1 MKVTHKDFLME
12 LKKSPGRF
20 LSMLFIVALGVAFF
34 SGIRASEPSMRVT
47 GDAYFDGADLMDVK
61 AVSTLGITRE
71 DIQAFNEADTIEK
84 AEGAYS
90 VDVLSDTKD
99 DQFVLHMMTLPK
111 NMNKVTVSKG
121 RMPEKAGECLADEE
135 MDYKIGDRIVV
146 KSGTDDP
153 LSDTL
158 TTDTYTV
165 VGIGN
170 SPCYISFN
178 RGSTTIG
185 KGTIDG
191 FLVVSEDT
199 FALDTYT
206 EACMQVKGTK
216 TLTAY
221 TDAYEKKV
229 EKATDQIET
238 LGKKRGRIRR
248 QELVN
253 EANDKIAKAEKK
265 LEKGKKTSGEKL
277 KKAEKKIKDGEK
289 KLSAGK
295 KELADGR
302 QKLVNARK
310 TLKAKEKELDQGEK
324 EYRAGKA
331 QLRAGRQKLKKG
343 WSEYRTNEAQYE
355 QMSAQMAGIEAAT
368 SQLAEAKAKLEAGK
382 KELEA
387 SEAKLTASERKLA
400 KAKAKLKSGRKQ
412 IKNAYRE
419 ISEQEKKLTKGEQE
433 FTESEKKLEKAKAS
447 YKKGKKEAQEKI
459 KKAEKKVSDAKKKVA
474 DIPKAK
480 WYIADRND
488 LPEYTSYGENAD
500 RMRAIGKVFPVIFF
514 LVAALISL
522 TSMTR
527 MVEEQRTQI
536 GTMKALG
543 YGKAAIASKY
553 IGYALLASAIG
564 SVMGFL
570 IGEKIFPFIIIY
582 AYGIMYLHIPEILIP
597 YHWGYAA
604 FASGV
609 AVACTLLAT
618 IEACYRELGGTPA
631 VLMRPPAPKIG
642 RRVFLERIG
651 FLWKHLSFTWKSTIR
666 NLMRYKKRFFMTIFG
681 IGGCMALMLVGFGLR
696 DSIFEIADLQ
706 YSEIQYYDGSV
717 YLKENLTEKEI
728 DNLDDFLTKD
738 SDVIRHM
745 KAKMQSVTLAKGKKK
760 RATYE
765 CVFGEPEDVRDYVH
779 FRDRRSHTPYK
790 LTDDGAIISEKTAKL
805 LNAKAGDTIRIK
817 DEENGDKK
825 VKILKICENY
835 MGHYLYLTPACYEK
849 IYGEKPEYNCFL
861 FTIRDGYSQKQK
873 EDAGKKILAR
883 KEVLNVSY
891 MHEIREQLDDMLK
904 SLNLVIVVLIISAGM
919 LAFVVLYN
927 LNNIN
932 IAERQRELATLK
944 VLGFYDQ
951 EVGAY
956 VYRENLILTLIGAGV
971 GIGIGRI
978 LHLFIIQTVEVDA
991 AMFGRNINPPSYLYS
1006 FLFTVLFSIII
1017 NGVMYFKLRKIDM
1030 VESLKSVE

>member
-1 MKVTHKDFLME
+1 M
-12 LKKSPGRF
+12 
-20 LSMLFIVALGVAFF
+20 
-34 SGIRASEPSMRVT
+34 
-47 GDAYFDGADLMDVK
+47 
-61 AVSTLGITRE
+61 
-71 DIQAFNEADTIEK
+71 
-84 AEGAYS
+84 
-90 VDVLSDTKD
+90 
-99 DQFVLHMMTLPK
+99 
-111 NMNKVTVSKG
+111 
-121 RMPEKAGECLADEE
+121 
-135 MDYKIGDRIVV
+135 
-146 KSGTDDP
+146 
-153 LSDTL
+153 
-158 TTDTYTV
+158 
-165 VGIGN
+165 
-170 SPCYISFN
+170 
-178 RGSTTIG
+178 
-185 KGTIDG
+185 
-191 FLVVSEDT
+191 
-199 FALDTYT
+199 
-206 EACMQVKGTK
+206 
-216 TLTAY
+216 
-221 TDAYEKKV
+221 
-229 EKATDQIET
+229 
-238 LGKKRGRIRR
+238 
-248 QELVN
+248 
-253 EANDKIAKAEKK
+253 
-265 LEKGKKTSGEKL
+265 
-277 KKAEKKIKDGEK
+277 
-289 KLSAGK
+289 
-295 KELADGR
+295 
-302 QKLVNARK
+302 
-310 TLKAKEKELDQGEK
+310 
-324 EYRAGKA
+324 
-331 QLRAGRQKLKKG
+331 
-343 WSEYRTNEAQYE
+343 
-355 QMSAQMAGIEAAT
+355 
-368 SQLAEAKAKLEAGK
+368 
-382 KELEA
+382 
-387 SEAKLTASERKLA
+387 
-400 KAKAKLKSGRKQ
+400 
-412 IKNAYRE
+412 
-419 ISEQEKKLTKGEQE
+419 
-433 FTESEKKLEKAKAS
+433 
-447 YKKGKKEAQEKI
+447 
-459 KKAEKKVSDAKKKVA
+459 
-474 DIPKAK
+474 
-480 WYIADRND
+480 
-488 LPEYTSYGENAD
+488 
-500 RMRAIGKVFPVIFF
+500 
-514 LVAALISL
+514 
-522 TSMTR
+522 
-527 MVEEQRTQI
+527 
-536 GTMKALG
+536 
-543 YGKAAIASKY
+543 
-553 IGYALLASAIG
+553 
-564 SVMGFL
+564 
-570 IGEKIFPFIIIY
+570 
-582 AYGIMYLHIPEILIP
+582 
-597 YHWGYAA
+597 
-604 FASGV
+604 
-609 AVACTLLAT
+609 
-618 IEACYRELGGTPA
+618 
-631 VLMRPPAPKIG
+631 LMRPPAPKIG
-642 RRVFLERIG
+642 RRVVLERIG

-760 RATYE
+760 RTTYE

>member
-1 MKVTHKDFLME
+1 M
-12 LKKSPGRF
+12 
-20 LSMLFIVALGVAFF
+20 
-34 SGIRASEPSMRVT
+34 
-47 GDAYFDGADLMDVK
+47 
-61 AVSTLGITRE
+61 
-71 DIQAFNEADTIEK
+71 
-84 AEGAYS
+84 
-90 VDVLSDTKD
+90 
-99 DQFVLHMMTLPK
+99 
-111 NMNKVTVSKG
+111 
-121 RMPEKAGECLADEE
+121 
-135 MDYKIGDRIVV
+135 
-146 KSGTDDP
+146 
-153 LSDTL
+153 
-158 TTDTYTV
+158 
-165 VGIGN
+165 
-170 SPCYISFN
+170 
-178 RGSTTIG
+178 
-185 KGTIDG
+185 
-191 FLVVSEDT
+191 
-199 FALDTYT
+199 
-206 EACMQVKGTK
+206 
-216 TLTAY
+216 
-221 TDAYEKKV
+221 
-229 EKATDQIET
+229 
-238 LGKKRGRIRR
+238 
-248 QELVN
+248 
-253 EANDKIAKAEKK
+253 
-265 LEKGKKTSGEKL
+265 
-277 KKAEKKIKDGEK
+277 
-289 KLSAGK
+289 
-295 KELADGR
+295 
-302 QKLVNARK
+302 
-310 TLKAKEKELDQGEK
+310 
-324 EYRAGKA
+324 
-331 QLRAGRQKLKKG
+331 
-343 WSEYRTNEAQYE
+343 
-355 QMSAQMAGIEAAT
+355 
-368 SQLAEAKAKLEAGK
+368 
-382 KELEA
+382 
-387 SEAKLTASERKLA
+387 
-400 KAKAKLKSGRKQ
+400 
-412 IKNAYRE
+412 
-419 ISEQEKKLTKGEQE
+419 
-433 FTESEKKLEKAKAS
+433 
-447 YKKGKKEAQEKI
+447 
-459 KKAEKKVSDAKKKVA
+459 
-474 DIPKAK
+474 
-480 WYIADRND
+480 
-488 LPEYTSYGENAD
+488 PEYTSYGENAD

-642 RRVFLERIG
+642 RRVVLERIG

-760 RATYE
+760 RTTYE

>member
-90 VDVLSDTKD
+90 ADVLSDTKD

-248 QELVN
+248 QELVD

-265 LEKGKKTSGEKL
+265 LENGKKTSGEKL

-343 WSEYRTNEAQYE
+343 WSEYHTNEAQYE
-355 QMSAQMAGIEAAT
+355 QMSAQMAGIEAAAP
-368 SQLAEAKAKLEAGK
+368 QLAEAKARLDAGK

-419 ISEQEKKLTKGEQE
+419 LSEQEKKLTEGERE
-433 FTESEKKLEKAKAS
+433 LAESEKKLEKAKVS

-459 KKAEKKVSDAKKKVA
+459 KKAEKKVADAKKKVA

-543 YGKAAIASKY
+543 YSKIHIASKY
-553 IGYALLASAIG
+553 LSYAFLATAGG
-564 SVMGFL
+564 SIVGIL
-570 IGEKIFPFIIIY
+570 IGEKILPFIIIKGYGMMYHNVDKTLQIHYELKY
-582 AYGIMYLHIPEILIP
+582 ALTASVAALI
-597 YHWGYAA
+597 
-604 FASGV
+604 
-609 AVACTLLAT
+609 CTVGAT
-618 IEACYRELGGTPA
+618 VFSCYRALAETPA
-631 VLMRPPAPKIG
+631 SLMRPPAPKEG
-642 RRVFLERIG
+642 RRILLERMP
-651 FLWKHLSFTWKSTIR
+651 FLWKHLNFTWKSSLR
-666 NLMRYKKRFFMTIFG
+666 NLFRYKKRLFMTVFG
-681 IGGCMALMLVGFGLR
+681 IAGSMALMLVGYGIR
-696 DSIFEIADLQ
+696 DSISDIVNLQYTDLQ
-706 YSEIQYYDGSV
+706 HYDAMIISDDDATDAEKKELQSYLEQNEDLDHYTNIQLTKLTAPNGKSALSV
-717 YLKENLTEKEI
+717 YVYVPENLEK
-728 DNLDDFLTKD
+728 FKKD
-738 SDVIRHM
+738 
-745 KAKMQSVTLAKGKKK
+745 VTLQNRVTKQS
-760 RATYE
+760 YE
-765 CVFGEPEDVRDYVH
+765 LPEE
-779 FRDRRSHTPYK
+779 
-790 LTDDGAIISEKTAKL
+790 GAAVSEKTATL
-805 LNAKAGDTIRIK
+805 LDLKVGDELTLKK
-817 DEENGDKK
+817 DDKEYK
-825 VKILKICENY
+825 VKISVITENY
-835 MGHYLYLTPACYEK
+835 AGHYAYMSPQVYEETF
-849 IYGEKPEYNCFL
+849 GEKPDYSDIV
-861 FTIRDGYSQKQK
+861 FTVKDKYKDQLEEIGQKIM
-873 EDAGKKILAR
+873 ESPA
-883 KEVLNVSY
+883 VLSISY
-891 MHEIREQLDDMLK
+891 TSSTVDMVERML
-904 SLNLVIVVLIISAGM
+904 STLGSVIVVLIVSAGM

-932 IAERQRELATLK
+932 ITERQRELATLK
-944 VLGFYDQ
+944 VLGFFDM
-951 EVGAY
+951 EVSQY
-956 VYRENLILTLIGAGV
+956 VMRENILLTIAGILAGSGV
-971 GIGIGRI
+971 GIL
-978 LHLFIIQTVEVDA
+978 LHRYIIMTIEVDA
-991 AMFGRNINPPSYLYS
+991 VMFGRNIRPVS
-1006 FLFTVLFSIII
+1006 FLYCAALTCIFSVIVNISMH
-1017 NGVMYFKLRKIDM
+1017 NKLKKIDM